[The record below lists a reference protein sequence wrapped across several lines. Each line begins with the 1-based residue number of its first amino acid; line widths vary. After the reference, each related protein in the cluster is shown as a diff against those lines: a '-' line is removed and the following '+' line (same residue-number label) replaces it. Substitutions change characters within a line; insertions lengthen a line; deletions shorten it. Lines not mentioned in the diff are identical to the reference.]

1 MRVGI
6 FPGSFKPPHKG
17 HLEMVKRAI
26 REDHLDKV
34 VILISKY
41 PRYLDDHIQNPQ
53 DYTKEE
59 LGIFRKKQFTT
70 KSEAIQDVKGLRS
83 TAPYISA
90 ELSKRI
96 WEIYLEHTKV
106 IVDIRIAHFYSPMIN
121 ANIYLKTALKKKK
134 NDEKYD
140 YIFYK
145 SKKDEKNERFRFI
158 QSKVYQS
165 KVDQKENRVHFKTV
179 NMKYDISARNMRN
192 TILKK
197 RPLRMYV
204 SKEFRNLLEEEIRK
218 GIEE

>member
-59 LGIFRKKQFTT
+59 LGIFRKKHFAT

-83 TAPYISA
+83 TAPHISA

-96 WEIYLEHTKV
+96 WEIYLEHTKA

-121 ANIYLKTALKKKK
+121 ANMYLKTALKKKK
-134 NDEKYD
+134 NDGEYD

-158 QSKVYQS
+158 QSKI
-165 KVDQKENRVHFKTV
+165 DQKENRVQFKTV
-179 NMKYDISARNMRN
+179 DMKYDISARNMRN
-192 TILKK
+192 AILKK

>member
-59 LGIFRKKQFTT
+59 LGIFRKKQFAT

-158 QSKVYQS
+158 QSKV
-165 KVDQKENRVHFKTV
+165 DQKENRVHFKTV

-192 TILKK
+192 AILKK
-197 RPLRMYV
+197 KPLRMYV
-204 SKEFRNLLEEEIRK
+204 SKEFRNLLEEEIRN